1 MYSSC
6 AYLSIIFLVFFQTSC
21 DREQIPGEIGS
32 QQLRS
37 IEFPNQGMRLDFLY
51 DDQDTLLRMEGQ
63 RPGEAPYAIEISYD
77 PGLIES
83 LSLWRITSDTEEYL
97 EGTLSWYRFPEN
109 GGISM
114 NVYPYDLFWPDL
126 NGDWFLSDRDPMANP
141 GYVLWFAA
149 SSRKKMELQW
159 DPQTNILT
167 GIDSTAIRQP
177 AGINPLYLYHASDTV
192 IQYTFDQNHNPL
204 QYSIPGK
211 NLNEFIRSAMPHNLI
226 SIDTIFPDQSVNS
239 FVRAI
244 EYDNQNRPV
253 VISYEQDGEM
263 IREEWTSR
271 R

>member
-6 AYLSIIFLVFFQTSC
+6 AYLSIIFLFFCQTGC

-32 QQLRS
+32 QQLLS
-37 IEFPNQGMRLDFLY
+37 VEFPNQGTRLDFLY

-63 RPGEAPYAIEISYD
+63 RPGEEPYAIESSYNQ
-77 PGLIES
+77 GLIAT

-97 EGTLSWYRFPEN
+97 EGTFGWHRFRDN

-114 NVYPYDLFWPDL
+114 NIYPTNLFWPEL
-126 NGDWFLSDRDPMANP
+126 NGNWYLSTKDPMANP
-141 GYVLWFAA
+141 GYVVWFAA

-177 AGINPLYLYHASDTV
+177 AGINPLYLYHASDT
-192 IQYTFDQNHNPL
+192 IFQYTFDQSQNPF
-204 QYSIPGK
+204 QYTIPGK
-211 NLNEFIRSAMPHNLI
+211 NVSEFILSVMPHNLI
-226 SIDTIFPDQSVNS
+226 SVDTIFPDLSVNS
-239 FVRAI
+239 FVRTI
-244 EYDNQNRPV
+244 EYDDQNRPV

-263 IREEWTSR
+263 IREEWTYR